1 MQAWLVAALAGAVF
15 VGAHYTLLR
24 AASGKIGDSL
34 GAFVLEATAA
44 VGILV
49 AHGLLP
55 KAEGAPTTKPGIAFS
70 VASGL
75 CISAVSIL
83 LFYALRKGGP
93 VATTGTIVLGG
104 GVTLSA
110 ALAPLL
116 FGEAFTLRRAVGV
129 GLGVLAIVV
138 LSFDTK
144 PAQSSPAATSSESAS
159 EGPKG

>member
-1 MQAWLVAALAGAVF
+1 MEAWLVAALAGAVF

-44 VGILV
+44 LGILV

-55 KAEGAPTTKPGIAFS
+55 KAEGAPTTKPGIVFS

-83 LFYALRKGGP
+83 LFFALRKGGP

-144 PAQSSPAATSSESAS
+144 PASSSPDATNAESAH
-159 EGPKG
+159 EGPEG

>member
-44 VGILV
+44 LGILV

-104 GVTLSA
+104 GVTLAA

-138 LSFDTK
+138 LSFDAK
-144 PAQSSPAATSSESAS
+144 PATTSPDAANAESAH